1 MPLIRKTFITVIL
14 FISLI
19 SCGFKVSNNSSI
31 TNFTIENLEVQGD
44 RRINFKLKN
53 DLLALSSPNNKD
65 FIAINLT
72 TKKLK
77 NIKEKNIRNE
87 IVKYQIVLTSTVKFN
102 VNSED
107 KLYQMEFSVNG
118 DYLASSSYSK
128 TLSNEK
134 KLIDNLTKEL
144 SKNIQNKISL
154 RLNDL

>member
-1 MPLIRKTFITVIL
+1 M
-14 FISLI
+14 
-19 SCGFKVSNNSSI
+19 
-31 TNFTIENLEVQGD
+31 
-44 RRINFKLKN
+44 RR
-53 DLLALSSPNNKD
+53 
-65 FIAINLT
+65 
-72 TKKLK
+72 
-77 NIKEKNIRNE
+77 
-87 IVKYQIVLTSTVKFN
+87 TSTVKFN

-144 SKNIQNKISL
+144 SKNIQDKISL